1 MPASSLETARATFT
15 ANPIKVARRLRF
27 SRSIDAASVSRPA
40 AAVTSGH
47 LAIVLP
53 GLHEKY
59 IDRSSGSYYAL
70 QGSGHGALAITR
82 WSKPSGSMDNFFDNW
97 TVQVRKGLLELCILN
112 ALANEER
119 YGYDL
124 VKTLVET
131 HGLGVSEGTI
141 YPLLSRLRVAGL
153 IASRL
158 EESSSGPARKY
169 YSLTKEGR
177 KTMETMNDYLIELNR
192 SVTRLRTKGA

>member
-1 MPASSLETARATFT
+1 
-15 ANPIKVARRLRF
+15 
-27 SRSIDAASVSRPA
+27 
-40 AAVTSGH
+40 
-47 LAIVLP
+47 
-53 GLHEKY
+53 
-59 IDRSSGSYYAL
+59 
-70 QGSGHGALAITR
+70 
-82 WSKPSGSMDNFFDNW
+82 MDNFFDNW

-124 VKTLVET
+124 VKTLMEV

>member
-1 MPASSLETARATFT
+1 
-15 ANPIKVARRLRF
+15 
-27 SRSIDAASVSRPA
+27 
-40 AAVTSGH
+40 
-47 LAIVLP
+47 
-53 GLHEKY
+53 
-59 IDRSSGSYYAL
+59 
-70 QGSGHGALAITR
+70 
-82 WSKPSGSMDNFFDNW
+82 MDNFFDNW